1 MEFVI
6 FDTRRISYVT
16 MKYNAKQGIAGHNF
30 AVIPLCHLV
39 GASVTQRYEERQ
51 SSDANASIPN
61 ADAFVRLVNKIAA
74 QATRRELVRQAEE
87 AHQTRR
93 RGRVR
98 VRFAGRAD
106 ALYIISIAAKLADMH
121 PQTLRKYDREGLV
134 SPSRTQGSRRLYSD
148 EDLERLQIV
157 RRLSEDLGLNLSG
170 VGLVLELVQH
180 MRGMLDVLE
189 NSEDLTNSPSAKA
202 VADEIKVI
210 LHYLGVE

>member
-1 MEFVI
+1 M
-6 FDTRRISYVT
+6 
-16 MKYNAKQGIAGHNF
+16 
-30 AVIPLCHLV
+30 
-39 GASVTQRYEERQ
+39 TQRYEEHQ
-51 SSDANASIPN
+51 SSDAGASIPN

-74 QATRRELVRQAEE
+74 QATRRELARQAEE
-87 AHQTRR
+87 AQQTRR

-134 SPSRTQGSRRLYSD
+134 SPSRTQGSRRLYSE

-189 NSEDLTNSPSAKA
+189 NSEDLTNSVSAKA